1 MKRWLINVET
11 NWCGMDNTYSAYA
24 EFEENLYEIA
34 QQLAYENFESFGGFD
49 LILEELFPE
58 VEDGEYTEEMQEAAG
73 EIEGD
78 YYGYYIQS
86 WDESR
91 PEEEWDWYEC
101 VYDGR
106 NIELDDAE
114 ELYNE
119 LGNISKT

>member
-24 EFEENLYEIA
+24 ESEIDLYETA
-34 QQLAYENFESFGGFD
+34 HQVAYENFDSFDCFNY
-49 LILEELFPE
+49 ILEELFPE
-58 VEDGEYTEEMQEAAG
+58 VEDGKYTEEMQEAAG

-78 YYGYYIQS
+78 YYSYYIQP

-91 PEEEWDWYEC
+91 KEEEWNWYDC

-106 NIELDDAE
+106 DIELDDAE

-119 LGNISKT
+119 LDNISKT